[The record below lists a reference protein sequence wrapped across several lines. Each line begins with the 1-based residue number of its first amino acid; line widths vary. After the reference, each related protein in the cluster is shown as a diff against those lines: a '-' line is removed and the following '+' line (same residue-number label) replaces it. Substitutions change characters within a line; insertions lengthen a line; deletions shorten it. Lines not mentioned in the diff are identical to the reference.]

1 MRGGYWYIFQTE
13 YTPETHTQGHPMSD
27 TLAKTLPIQM
37 TEEEARIIHDA
48 YVASVH
54 KHFQDLAKRGTPAD
68 LSAYE
73 RPRKGDWAIKMILL
87 GLATLQ
93 QQDSAGNKQA
103 QVSKNSV

>member
-1 MRGGYWYIFQTE
+1 MMGGYWYIFQPE
-13 YTPETHTQGHPMSD
+13 YIAEPHTQEHPMSD

-48 YVASVH
+48 YVAAVH

-93 QQDSAGNKQA
+93 QADNAGDE
-103 QVSKNSV
+103 